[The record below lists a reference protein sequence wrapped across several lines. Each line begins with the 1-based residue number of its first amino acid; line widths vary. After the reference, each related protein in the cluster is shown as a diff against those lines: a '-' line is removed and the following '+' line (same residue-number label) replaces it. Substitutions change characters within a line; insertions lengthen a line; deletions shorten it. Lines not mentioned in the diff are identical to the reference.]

1 MTHYAIRTTQLIRDF
16 ATVRAVDSISLE
28 VASGTVF
35 GFLGPNGAGKTT
47 TIRLLLGLLEPTSG
61 QAEVLGHNTRTHA
74 DHIRNRCGAL
84 LEQNGIYERLSAY
97 DNLDFYGK
105 IWHMPGAE
113 RQARIKELLT
123 NLDLWDRR
131 DETAGKWSRGMKQ
144 KLAVARTLIHRP
156 ALVFLD
162 EPTAGL
168 DPIASAALRDDLANL
183 AKSEGVTIFLTTHN
197 LTEAEKLCQHVGV
210 IRQGKL
216 IASGSPDELR
226 RTSGKPRLEISG
238 SGFSE
243 QALGSIQALPIVSAV
258 HNSASQ
264 ITIEF
269 HQPSSSA
276 SIVSLLVRAGAQIEE
291 VRKGKA
297 DLEQAFLSLLD
308 EPQQDKESK

>member
-1 MTHYAIRTTQLIRDF
+1 MPLYALRTTQLTRDF
-16 ATVRAVDSISLE
+16 AAVRAVDGISLE
-28 VASGTVF
+28 VAPGTVF

-61 QAEVLGHNTRTHA
+61 QAEVLGFNTRTQA
-74 DHIRNRCGAL
+74 DEIRARCGAL

-97 DNLDFYGK
+97 DNLDFYAK
-105 IWHMPGAE
+105 IWRMPAAE

-131 DETAGKWSRGMKQ
+131 DETAGNWSRGMKQ
-144 KLAVARTLIHRP
+144 KLAVARALLHRP

-183 AKSEGVTIFLTTHN
+183 AQSEGVTIFLTTHN
-197 LTEAEKLCQHVGV
+197 LTEAEKLCAQVGV

-216 IASGSPDELR
+216 IATGSPDELR
-226 RTSGKPRLEISG
+226 RTSGQPRLEISG

-243 QALGSIQALPIVSAV
+243 QALGAIRALPAVSAV
-258 HNSASQ
+258 HNGAGQ
-264 ITIEF
+264 IVVEF
-269 HQPSSSA
+269 HQSGSSA
-276 SIVSLLVRAGAQIEE
+276 PIVNLLVQAGAQIEE

-297 DLEQAFLSLLD
+297 DLEQAFLSLL
-308 EPQQDKESK
+308 EQG